1 MTVKDIFFLF
11 WILNSL
17 LVYSKFQIFL
27 FRKKNSI
34 ERNVLNVGF
43 KLNLPIISTAILL
56 LRDVTYIDF
65 VIILP
70 FDKAIL

>member
-43 KLNLPIISTAILL
+43 KLNLGLILL

>member
-70 FDKAIL
+70 FDKEN